1 LDGANDGLTD
11 SEIIGILKLKSIAVV
26 GMSRNPGK
34 AAHDVP
40 RYLLEHGY
48 DVVPINPNADRIMG
62 LKAFPSLTDIPR
74 PVDLINIF
82 RPSLDIPQLI
92 ESAIS
97 KNPTAI
103 WLQLGIHHKQSEDKA
118 RENGIK
124 VVYDR
129 CIKIEH
135 GRLMV

>member
-1 LDGANDGLTD
+1 MDGANDGLTD

-62 LKAFPSLTDIPR
+62 LKAFASLTDIPR

>member
-1 LDGANDGLTD
+1 MDGANDGLTD

-62 LKAFPSLTDIPR
+62 LKAFASLTDIPR

-103 WLQLGIHHKQSEDKA
+103 WLQLGIHHKQSEDRA

>member
-1 LDGANDGLTD
+1 MANDGLTD
-11 SEIIGILKLKSIAVV
+11 SEIIDILKLKNIAVV

-40 RYLLEHGY
+40 QYLVEHGY
-48 DVVPINPNADRIMG
+48 HVIPINPYADRIIG
-62 LKAFPSLTDIPR
+62 LKTFPDLSDVPY
-74 PVDLINIF
+74 PVDIINFF
-82 RPSLDIPQLI
+82 RPSRDIPQLI

-97 KNPTAI
+97 KNPSAI
-103 WLQLGIHHKQSEDKA
+103 WLQLDIHHKQSEDKA

-124 VVYDR
+124 VVYNR

-135 GRLMV
+135 GRLIG

>member
-1 LDGANDGLTD
+1 MGGANDGLTD
-11 SEIIGILKLKSIAVV
+11 SEIIDILKLKKIAVV

-40 RYLLEHGY
+40 RYLIKHGY
-48 DVVPINPNADRIMG
+48 DIIPINPYADRIIG
-62 LKAFPSLTDIPR
+62 LKSFTSVTDIPH

-103 WLQLGIHHKQSEDKA
+103 WLQLDIHHKQSEDRA

-124 VVYDR
+124 VVYNR

-135 GRLMV
+135 ERLMV

>member
-1 LDGANDGLTD
+1 MGAANDGLTD
-11 SEIIGILKLKSIAVV
+11 SEIIDILKLKKIAVV

-40 RYLLEHGY
+40 RYLIKHGY
-48 DVVPINPNADRIMG
+48 DIIPINPYAESIIG
-62 LKAFPSLTDIPR
+62 LKSFLSVTDIPYQI
-74 PVDLINIF
+74 DLINIF
-82 RPSLDIPQLI
+82 RPSVDISQLI

-97 KNPTAI
+97 KNPIAI
-103 WLQLGIHHKQSEDKA
+103 WLQLDIHHKQSEDRA

-124 VVYDR
+124 VVYNR

-135 GRLMV
+135 ERLML

>member
-1 LDGANDGLTD
+1 MDRANDGLTD

-48 DVVPINPNADRIMG
+48 DVVPINPNVDRIMG
-62 LKAFPSLTDIPR
+62 LKAFANLTDIPR

>member
-1 LDGANDGLTD
+1 LDRANDGLTD

-62 LKAFPSLTDIPR
+62 LKAFASLTDMPR

-92 ESAIS
+92 ESAI
-97 KNPTAI
+97 
-103 WLQLGIHHKQSEDKA
+103 LQLGIHHKQSEDKA

>member
-1 LDGANDGLTD
+1 LGEANDGLTD
-11 SEIIGILKLKSIAVV
+11 SEIVDILKLKKIAVV

-34 AAHDVP
+34 DAHDVP
-40 RYLLEHGY
+40 RYLVKHGY
-48 DVVPINPNADRIMG
+48 DIIPINPYADRIIG
-62 LKAFPSLTDIPR
+62 LKSFPSINDIPK
-74 PVDLINIF
+74 PIDLINIF
-82 RPSLDIPQLI
+82 RPSLDISQLI
-92 ESAIS
+92 DSVIS

-124 VVYDR
+124 VVYNR

-135 GRLMV
+135 RRLMV

>member
-1 LDGANDGLTD
+1 MGAANDGLTD
-11 SEIIGILKLKSIAVV
+11 SEIIDILKLKKIAVV

-40 RYLLEHGY
+40 RYLIKHGY
-48 DVVPINPNADRIMG
+48 DIIPINPYAESIIG
-62 LKAFPSLTDIPR
+62 LKSFPSVTDIPI
-74 PVDLINIF
+74 PIDLINIF
-82 RPSLDIPQLI
+82 RPSADISQLI

-97 KNPTAI
+97 KNPIAI
-103 WLQLGIHHKQSEDKA
+103 WLQLDIHHKQSEDRA

-124 VVYDR
+124 VVYNR

-135 GRLMV
+135 ERLMR

>member
-1 LDGANDGLTD
+1 MDRANDGLTD

-62 LKAFPSLTDIPR
+62 LKAFASLTDIPR

>member
-1 LDGANDGLTD
+1 MDGANDGLTD

-48 DVVPINPNADRIMG
+48 EVVPINPNADRIMG
-62 LKAFPSLTDIPR
+62 LKAFASLTDIPR

-92 ESAIS
+92 DSVIS

>member
-62 LKAFPSLTDIPR
+62 LKAFPSLTDIPK
-74 PVDLINIF
+74 PIDLINIF
-82 RPSLDIPQLI
+82 RPSLDISQLI
-92 ESAIS
+92 DAVIS